1 MESYLEELPD
11 EVLEEIVYE
20 YEDAEDIDVDEII
33 ANLKSNISD
42 YLYCN
47 PEDNVPQEPGMDVDF
62 NYKDDFEMSIELIE
76 KLEPKE
82 NIVDK

>member
-20 YEDAEDIDVDEII
+20 YEDDEDIDVDEII
-33 ANLKSNISD
+33 ANLKSNLSD
-42 YLYCN
+42 YLYNN
-47 PEDNVPQEPGMDVDF
+47 PDDNVPEEPGMDIDF
-62 NYKDDFEMSIELIE
+62 AYKDDFDMPIELIE

>member
-20 YEDAEDIDVDEII
+20 YQDVEDIDVDEII

-42 YLYCN
+42 YLYYN
-47 PEDNVPQEPGMDVDF
+47 PEDNVPLEPEIDIDF
-62 NYKDDFEMSIELIE
+62 NYKDDFDMSVELIE
-76 KLEPKE
+76 KLEPKDD
-82 NIVDK
+82 IVDK